1 MFRWIAIFGSLLFL
15 CEMAATA
22 RTRPR
27 YGGTLRIDSRSDPLQ
42 APNGVA
48 RKLVADTL
56 TRVDDHGQ
64 VVPALAV
71 RWESQSTNHRWQFW
85 LRPDVRFHDGTL
97 LTAAAVVP
105 SLLLECGGCPW
116 RARAVGESVV
126 ITSESPMPS
135 LPTELARSRYA
146 ILRKDDAGNLD
157 GPGPFRVAANSN
169 GILFLSA
176 TDDSWDGRPLVDAIE
191 IYGGRSIHYQW
202 LDLSVGRADIVEVPP
217 EQLRQAQQDHMPLA
231 VAARASDLVA
241 LSIAAKGPLRD
252 VRIREAIVM
261 SVDRA
266 ALFGIIYQKQG
277 EITASLLPS
286 ALTGYAFL
294 FPTVPD
300 VARARELRAQ
310 QPVPLLHLAVDT
322 SDPVLRL
329 VADRLALNLH
339 DSGFNVQVV
348 SQTSTNAELTLRFV
362 HLEAAD
368 AVSALREI
376 LSDFDASDAADGAD
390 DPAALY
396 HVERSFLQSYT
407 VVPLLYLPRAYGLS
421 GRVRNL
427 TLAADGSLQLAN
439 ASLEDAK

>member
-1 MFRWIAIFGSLLFL
+1 MFRWIALFGSLLFFCGL
-15 CEMAATA
+15 AATA
-22 RTRPR
+22 RTRPH
-27 YGGTLRIDSRSDPLQ
+27 YGGTLRIDTRSDPWQ
-42 APNGVA
+42 SPNGVA

-56 TRVDDHGQ
+56 THVDDNGQ
-64 VVPALAV
+64 LLPALAL

-85 LRPDVRFHDGTL
+85 LRPGVRFHDGTP
-97 LTAAAVVP
+97 LTAPAVVQ
-105 SLLLECGGCPW
+105 SLAEECSGCPW

-126 ITSESPMPS
+126 ITSESPMPG
-135 LPTELARSRYA
+135 LPTELARSQYA

-191 IYGGRSIHYQW
+191 IYGGRSIRYQW
-202 LDLSVGRADIVEVPP
+202 LDLSVGRADIVEVPA
-217 EQLRQAQQDHMPLA
+217 EQLRQAQQDHMLLA

-252 VRIREAIVM
+252 VRIREAIAM

-277 EITASLLPS
+277 EITASVLPG
-286 ALTGYAFL
+286 ALSGYAFL
-294 FPTVPD
+294 LPTAPD

-310 QPVPLLHLAVDT
+310 QSVPPIHLAVDS

-329 VADRLALNLH
+329 AADRLALNLH

-348 SQTSTNAELTLRFV
+348 SQTTSTNAELTLRLV

-368 AVSALREI
+368 AGSALREI
-376 LSDFDASDAADGAD
+376 LSDFNAPDFADGAD
-390 DPAALY
+390 PATLY
-396 HVERSFLQSYT
+396 QVERNFLQSYT
-407 VVPLLYLPRAYGLS
+407 LVPLLYLPRAYGLS

-427 TLAADGSLQLAN
+427 SLAADGSLQLAN

>member
-1 MFRWIAIFGSLLFL
+1 MFRWIAIFGSLLLL
-15 CEMAATA
+15 CEMAAMA

-27 YGGTLRIDSRSDPLQ
+27 YGGTLRIDTRSDPLQ
-42 APNGVA
+42 SPNGIA
-48 RKLVADTL
+48 RKLVSDTL
-56 TRVDDHGQ
+56 TRVDENGQ
-64 VVPALAV
+64 VLPGLAV
-71 RWESQSTNHRWQFW
+71 RWESQSANHRWQFW
-85 LRPDVRFHDGTL
+85 LRPGVHFHDGTP
-97 LTAAAVVP
+97 LTAAAVVQ
-105 SLLLECGGCPW
+105 SLSQECGGCRW
-116 RARAVGESVV
+116 RVRAVGDSVV
-126 ITSESPMPS
+126 ITSESPMPGLS
-135 LPTELARSRYA
+135 AELARSQYA
-146 ILRKDDAGNLD
+146 VLRKDDDGNFD
-157 GPGPFRVAANSN
+157 GPGPFRIAANSN

-176 TDDSWDGRPLVDAIE
+176 TDDSWDARPLVDAIE

-231 VAARASDLVA
+231 VAGRASDLVA
-241 LSIAAKGPLRD
+241 LSVAVKGALRD
-252 VRIREAIVM
+252 VRIREAIAV
-261 SVDRA
+261 SVDRT
-266 ALFGIIYQKQG
+266 ALFGTIYQKQG
-277 EITASLLPS
+277 EITASLLPN

-310 QPVPLLHLAVDT
+310 QPLPLLHLAVDT

-348 SQTSTNAELTLRFV
+348 SQASTNAELTLRVV

-376 LSDFDASDAADGAD
+376 LADFDASDVADGA

-396 HVERSFLQSYT
+396 QVERSFLQSYT

-427 TLAADGSLQLAN
+427 ILAADGSLQLAN